1 MDVVRVPITT
11 ASRKGVSALA
21 ADGEHQRTILTSHGR
36 PVAVVDTAARLDADV
51 RRMREASLAVLD
63 AAADLAWGRA
73 KKFDLDEVCARL
85 GLDPDRVRNRAQK
98 RTATAGSQ

>member
-1 MDVVRVPITT
+1 MDVARVPITT

-21 ADGEHQRTILTSHGR
+21 AAGEQQRTILTSHGR
-36 PVAVVDTAARLDADV
+36 PVAVVDTAARLDTDV

-73 KKFDLDEVCARL
+73 RKFNLDETCARI
-85 GLDPDRVRNRAQK
+85 GLDPELVRTRARQSASTVQS
-98 RTATAGSQ
+98 R